1 MGSSV
6 GYEKPIWKGSR
17 VCQVDSSLGLGL
29 GQIKLES
36 GCQIV
41 LVVSTVCWG
50 ADYRTLVSCR

>member
-6 GYEKPIWKGSR
+6 GYEKPIWKGSC
-17 VCQVDSSLGLGL
+17 VCEVDSSLGLGL

-41 LVVSTVCWG
+41 LVVSAVCWG
-50 ADYRTLVSCR
+50 TDYSAFVSCR

>member
-6 GYEKPIWKGSR
+6 GYEKPIWKASR
-17 VCQVDSSLGLGL
+17 VSEVDGSLGLGL

-41 LVVSTVCWG
+41 LVVTTVCWG
-50 ADYRTLVSCR
+50 TDYGAFVSCR